1 MKRMRTAG
9 GCKIKKFISNILEDR
24 MTFHKIIA
32 EDILIS
38 SISWKFAQ
46 LFNILQKMYEIVG
59 SCGEGRDYLQNLD
72 ENRLAL

>member
-1 MKRMRTAG
+1 
-9 GCKIKKFISNILEDR
+9 

-32 EDILIS
+32 EDILNS

-59 SCGEGRDYLQNLD
+59 SCCEGRDYLFGRKSVGLIKRSLYVDTAEISKTGQCSMN
-72 ENRLAL
+72 

>member
-1 MKRMRTAG
+1 
-9 GCKIKKFISNILEDR
+9 

-32 EDILIS
+32 EDILNS

-72 ENRLAL
+72 EKRLALQKDHFMSTLLKYLKLDNAV